1 MKKETLKLI
10 GAIGGV
16 IGAALIFQALGIGSP
31 SSPEIPTIHKSCA
44 LSGCHGP
51 APSEFRGN
59 IVSVSGKAEL
69 IQIDTGKV
77 IEVKFD
83 DNTKVVNWNQPLNK
97 LGRGTPVKIVYTQK
111 DGKYYATLVSVKP
124 PMSVPPEQRV
134 GLEEVKKIWSN
145 KEGLI
150 VDVRPKA
157 KYDEGHIPG
166 SINIYMPELD
176 KHLDKLPKD
185 KNALIVM
192 YCEGPR

>member
-1 MKKETLKLI
+1 MKRKRIFKLSLLGGFFG
-10 GAIGGV
+10 GAL
-16 IGAALIFQALGIGSP
+16 LISQGLSTPQGP
-31 SSPEIPTIHKSCA
+31 QLPVIHKSCSIA
-44 LSGCHGP
+44 GCHQP

-69 IQIDTGKV
+69 IQIDTGSV
-77 IEVKFD
+77 LEVKFD

-97 LGRGTPVKIVYTQK
+97 IGTGTPVKIVYTQR

-134 GLEEVKKIWSN
+134 NLEEIKRIWAN

-150 VDVRPKA
+150 VDSRPKA

-166 SINIYMPELD
+166 AINIFMAEME
-176 KHLDKLPKD
+176 KHLDALPKD
-185 KNALIVM
+185 KNALIVF

>member
-1 MKKETLKLI
+1 MEKRSLLKLSLL
-10 GAIGGV
+10 GGV
-16 IGAALIFQALGIGSP
+16 FGGAFLISQGL
-31 SSPEIPTIHKSCA
+31 SSPQGPQVPVIHKSCGIA
-44 LSGCHGP
+44 GCHKA

-59 IVSVSGKAEL
+59 IVSVSGRAEL
-69 IQIDTGKV
+69 IQIDTGQV
-77 IEVKFD
+77 LEVKFD

-97 LGRGTPVKIVYTQK
+97 IGSGTPVKIVYTQR

-134 GLEEVKKIWSN
+134 TLEELKRIWAN

-157 KYDEGHIPG
+157 KFDEGHIPG
-166 SINIYMPELD
+166 SINIFMAEME
-176 KHLDKLPKD
+176 KHLDALPKD
-185 KNALIVM
+185 KNALIVF

>member
-1 MKKETLKLI
+1 MGSKILMRLGLI
-10 GAIGGV
+10 GG
-16 IGAALIFQALGIGSP
+16 LLGSSFLLSQGLSSSQSP
-31 SSPEIPTIHKSCA
+31 QLPSIHKSCGIA
-44 LSGCHGP
+44 GCHKA

-69 IQIDTGKV
+69 IQIDTGQV

-97 LGRGTPVKIVYTQK
+97 IGRGTPVKIVYTQK
-111 DGKYYATLVSVKP
+111 EGKYYATLVSVKP
-124 PMSVPPEQRV
+124 PMSVPPDQRIS
-134 GLEEVKKIWSN
+134 LEDLKKIWAN

-166 SINIYMPELD
+166 SINIFMADMD
-176 KHLDKLPKD
+176 KHLDKLPQD
-185 KNALIVM
+185 KKALIVF

>member
-1 MKKETLKLI
+1 M
-10 GAIGGV
+10 
-16 IGAALIFQALGIGSP
+16 
-31 SSPEIPTIHKSCA
+31 PTIHKSCS
-44 LSGCHGP
+44 LSGCHSP
-51 APSEFRGN
+51 APSELRGN
-59 IVSVSGKAEL
+59 VISVSGKAEL
-69 IQIDTGKV
+69 IQIDTGAT

-97 LGRGTPVKIVYTQK
+97 LARGTPIKIVYTLK
-111 DGKYYATLVSVKP
+111 DGKFYATLVSVKP
-124 PMSVPPEQRV
+124 PVSVPPEQRV
-134 GLEEVKKIWSN
+134 TLEETKRIWTN

-166 SINIYMPELD
+166 AINIYMAEMD

-185 KNALIVM
+185 KNALIVF